1 MVNWM
6 TFLLKN
12 LQNEERGQGLV
23 EYALMLVFIALVVV
37 LAMMLIGPG
46 IGETFTEVGSAMQ

>member
-1 MVNWM
+1 M